1 MYDGDLELNDLPLE
15 TRFRQIRFS
24 STVSET
30 FVLSK
35 GLSEGLVLAAEEY
48 WKSKG
53 MVIKK
58 VQMPERISA
67 NIDPAEAEFVAEGGT
82 IWTTNFDTY
91 KKMVTVSLS
100 GGVQQTKIFVHMVL
114 PGGLMSLQD
123 RERAANLIESFY
135 EALQAYKS

>member
-1 MYDGDLELNDLPLE
+1 M
-15 TRFRQIRFS
+15 
-24 STVSET
+24 SET

-48 WKSKG
+48 WKNKG
-53 MVIKK
+53 MVIKN

-67 NIDPAEAEFVAEGGT
+67 NIDPVEAEFVAEGGT
-82 IWTTNFDTY
+82 IWTTNFDSY

-135 EALQAYKS
+135 QALQAYKP